1 MRPIVRM
8 QTGGCDRE
16 THVKTKVIAL
26 AVAMAALG
34 VDTAFAGFFQIIPNT
49 PSVPE
54 IDGSGS
60 IAVVAIV
67 MSLGAIL
74 FSKLKGGH

>member
-1 MRPIVRM
+1 MRSIVRV
-8 QTGGCDRE
+8 QTGDCDRE
-16 THVKTKVIAL
+16 TRVKTRVIAL

-49 PSVPE
+49 PVPE

-60 IAVVAIV
+60 IAVIAVL

-74 FSKLKGGH
+74 VSKLKGGR